1 MKIVRL
7 SLFLGVLFAAEPVT
21 AAPALIPMPAAMTP
35 QEGEFQIT
43 PGTIVEGKGKAA
55 GTAAF
60 VANALNLKPGSRGS
74 SKIRLQLVGKTVVEG
89 PEAYRLSVTP
99 REIRIE
105 ASDPRGLFY
114 GAQTLSQLVEK
125 SEAGSR
131 KVAAVE
137 IADSPRFRWRGLLI
151 DVARHFFGKSQ
162 LLQIIDEMAAYKLNV
177 LKLHLTD
184 YEGWRLEIPAYPKLT
199 EVGSLVDGKRRYFTS
214 AEMREI
220 VQYAADRHIMVVP
233 EIEMPG
239 HAGAAARSYPE
250 YFDKAG
256 GAFNPAN
263 PGTYDFVSGV
273 LGEVAKIFPAPYL
286 HFGGDEVADE
296 TWTGMADV
304 DRLKA
309 EQGLKSTDDV
319 EAFFGRKVVG
329 IIEGLGKRAMAWD
342 EQVDANA
349 PKSVVIQ
356 WWRIGRPEVLAAAA
370 RQGYDLVMSPANQ
383 LYFDYPQGPGEP
395 GAPWEGNQGGPQ
407 STAKILAW
415 EPVPEGFTPEQESHV
430 LGIEAAVWTEFIET
444 ERYLQFMTFPRM
456 LALSEVAWRPRGTRD
471 VKEFDVRLQPHV
483 KALRARGINA
493 RSGEGDAYEFI
504 RN

>member
-1 MKIVRL
+1 MKIVGL
-7 SLFLGVLFAAEPVT
+7 SLFLCALFAAEPVL
-21 AAPALIPMPAAMTP
+21 AAPALIPKPAAMTP
-35 QEGEFQIT
+35 HEGEFQIT
-43 PGTIVEGKGKAA
+43 ADTLVEGKGKAA

-60 VANALNLKPGSRGS
+60 VASALNLKAGSRGS
-74 SKIRLQLVGKTVVEG
+74 SKIRLQLVGKSSMAG
-89 PEAYRLSVTP
+89 PEAYHLSVTP

-105 ASDPRGLFY
+105 ASDARGLFY

-131 KVAAVE
+131 KIAAVE

-151 DVARHFFGKSQ
+151 DVARHFFGKAQ

-199 EVGSLVDGKRRYFTS
+199 QVGSLVDGKPRYFTT

-220 VQYAADRHIMVVP
+220 VQYAAERHIMVVP

-263 PGTYDFVSGV
+263 PGTYDFVRGV

-304 DRLKA
+304 DRL
-309 EQGLKSTDDV
+309 
-319 EAFFGRKVVG
+319 
-329 IIEGLGKRAMAWD
+329 
-342 EQVDANA
+342 
-349 PKSVVIQ
+349 
-356 WWRIGRPEVLAAAA
+356 
-370 RQGYDLVMSPANQ
+370 
-383 LYFDYPQGPGEP
+383 
-395 GAPWEGNQGGPQ
+395 
-407 STAKILAW
+407 
-415 EPVPEGFTPEQESHV
+415 
-430 LGIEAAVWTEFIET
+430 
-444 ERYLQFMTFPRM
+444 
-456 LALSEVAWRPRGTRD
+456 
-471 VKEFDVRLQPHV
+471 
-483 KALRARGINA
+483 
-493 RSGEGDAYEFI
+493 
-504 RN
+504 